1 LSKLVK
7 NTAYYATGNFTSKAV
22 NFLLLPLYT
31 AYLTPDEYGI
41 VASMQVFSGALL
53 IFLTLGLER
62 AIYRLFFD
70 YDDET
75 GQRNF
80 LGTLAI
86 SISITSVIVCGI
98 LFLFKNPISSIY
110 QSIKFYPYF
119 SYTILTAF
127 FMTYEL
133 IPKITLQVK
142 EKAQNYLFLSLVIL
156 FLRVMPAIWYVV
168 FLKEGAVG
176 MLKGAMIGNGLT
188 LIFLIPIT
196 LKQINLNFDFN
207 ILKSTLK
214 YCLPFIPMILS
225 GWIVNMS
232 DRIFI
237 EQFYSTK
244 EVGIYSLGYKIGE
257 AVKFLSVSILM
268 AYNPLFFKLANSL
281 DQKMA
286 KDKLYK
292 INNIIVL
299 VVLYITFTVAFFSK
313 DIIDTLFSSEYWESY
328 KIIPIIALGLFFVQL
343 ISLQN
348 LSFYQTKKTVTIMT
362 LNVLAAII
370 NIILNFL
377 LISRYSYFGAAVSTV
392 ITQALFFLII
402 YSVSKKHYF
411 IKYNWR
417 LLTPA
422 LLVFII
428 SVTVSLIY
436 IPVSPLWIFLKIC
449 LVVTF
454 GLVLYFRNKQLFNEI
469 SIN

>member
-1 LSKLVK
+1 
-7 NTAYYATGNFTSKAV
+7 
-22 NFLLLPLYT
+22 
-31 AYLTPDEYGI
+31 
-41 VASMQVFSGALL
+41 
-53 IFLTLGLER
+53 
-62 AIYRLFFD
+62 
-70 YDDET
+70 
-75 GQRNF
+75 
-80 LGTLAI
+80 
-86 SISITSVIVCGI
+86 
-98 LFLFKNPISSIY
+98 
-110 QSIKFYPYF
+110 
-119 SYTILTAF
+119 
-127 FMTYEL
+127 MTYEL

>member
-1 LSKLVK
+1 MKRVVIFADIYQKNHESLYKNVTKNLPRDCYLDFIICNKIKLSH
-7 NTAYYATGNFTSKAV
+7 
-22 NFLLLPLYT
+22 
-31 AYLTPDEYGI
+31 
-41 VASMQVFSGALL
+41 
-53 IFLTLGLER
+53 
-62 AIYRLFFD
+62 
-70 YDDET
+70 DET